1 MCGRQGVSGAMIG
14 FTWEVVLGLHI
25 SGCVGGRTFLV
36 RCWVSIWRWA
46 WVDERV
52 GIKIV
57 SVDRWLLGEMVR
69 VWVGGAEVK
78 INLFWVDRWF
88 LIFS

>member
-1 MCGRQGVSGAMIG
+1 MGGKFGTSGSWVCGRQGVSGAMIG

-36 RCWVSIWRWA
+36 RCWVSIWKWA

-57 SVDRWLLGEMVR
+57 SVDRWLLGEMV
-69 VWVGGAEVK
+69 VFILEVGLG
-78 INLFWVDRWF
+78 RWG
-88 LIFS
+88 